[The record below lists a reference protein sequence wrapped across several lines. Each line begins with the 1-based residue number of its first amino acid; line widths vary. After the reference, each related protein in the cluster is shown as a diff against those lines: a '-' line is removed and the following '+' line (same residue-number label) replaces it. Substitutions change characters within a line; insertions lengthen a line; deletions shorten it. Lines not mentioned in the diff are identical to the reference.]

1 MAWELLADH
10 RHLELQLHMPIELVE
25 KPRARVGCQ
34 NHDISK
40 SPPETENPTYI
51 PPEKLVSM
59 AKQWGCQSISFSFN
73 EPTLQTE
80 YALDVMKLA
89 GEEGLTTNYVTNGY
103 MSEEALSALIDEGL
117 DAMSVDVKG
126 CEEAVKRYCGAD
138 VEVVWRNIE
147 KAYSRGVHVEVVNL
161 VIPGVSDQDWC
172 FKEIAQKLLKAC
184 GDQATLHFTRYYP
197 AYKFSAPPTP
207 VKTLERARE
216 LAMEQGLK
224 YVYVGNVPG
233 HPYENTYCHSCG
245 EEVVRR
251 YVFDVVGW
259 GLDPQNRCKRCGEK
273 IPIRGSR
280 VYAKPRWRP

>member
-1 MAWELLADH
+1 
-10 RHLELQLHMPIELVE
+10 
-25 KPRARVGCQ
+25 
-34 NHDISK
+34 
-40 SPPETENPTYI
+40 
-51 PPEKLVSM
+51 M

-184 GDQATLHFTRYYP
+184 GDQAPLHFTRYYP